1 MAILPKI
8 EEISLVEMRGAALR
22 ALIVSRHLSLGFRQ
36 LTASVLPHRKT
47 RGVSAYGQAWYIG
60 DSPSR
65 RAKDAIQKLIIQMGN
80 RSPGCLSRANQAI
93 PLGVQRGRAT
103 SWQKIF

>member
-1 MAILPKI
+1 
-8 EEISLVEMRGAALR
+8 MRGAALR

-65 RAKDAIQKLIIQMGN
+65 SFRMPALIAGRTAAAVFSLN
-80 RSPGCLSRANQAI
+80 RFVRKVASLI
-93 PLGVQRGRAT
+93 
-103 SWQKIF
+103 